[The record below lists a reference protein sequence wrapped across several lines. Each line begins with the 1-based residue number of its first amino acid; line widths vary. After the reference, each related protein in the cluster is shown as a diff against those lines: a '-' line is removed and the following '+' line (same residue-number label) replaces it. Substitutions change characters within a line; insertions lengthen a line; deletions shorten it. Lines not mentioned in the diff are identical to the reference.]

1 MAESDTDWMNTLLG
15 LGASAGI
22 NYFGLDDPDIEKTG
36 YQGTIPEYDAVQQRV
51 PGVFDPRRRPGSS
64 GQRYFTDTQFVPK
77 GTAPPLP
84 TAAQLAASNAY
95 RGPRPAAHRQFIPGN
110 RGSYRGDYN
119 TYPAVIPGGIAAA
132 AADGVIPAPYA
143 AAADGVVPAPY
154 AAAADGVIPAPYAA
168 AADGVIPAPYA
179 AAADGVIPAPY
190 APAPANAALSA
201 GGREAQKQQFKDF
214 LVANGYTIGA
224 GSTPATTAAPPAGG
238 REAQKQQ
245 FKDFLVANGY
255 TIGAGPDGSALIL
268 DASSGEPISSYTQ
281 DGYGSGADTSSDGSD
296 PTSDLGDLGDF
307 TSDPAE
313 ALEGRSIHADL
324 GPLGI
329 ETPLGTFGL
338 SNALQAAKMMGVGL
352 TGLPGVALGAAAKLG
367 TTAYDVARRN
377 DTTEQVFGEYGTQLG
392 LMDALSS
399 LFSPFGGTSLAEA
412 AERNEVVDTEDLA
425 KATGTFEGQTSLYG
439 DETPISYED
448 LEDQA
453 RGAAMLE
460 AQAAQAAYQASP
472 AGRQAATDTQAANQA
487 AADQA
492 AYDAAISAAQTAY
505 DTRIANSTTET
516 VDPSTDFE
524 TWDDFLDD
532 ISVEDKADK
541 ERDAANAAAD
551 QAAADA
557 ANAAADQESA
567 ATAAEDE
574 TAAKAEAEAEAN
586 FTAEVNTAVAEA
598 EATEA
603 DTAVAAADAAKEA
616 LGDAIAAAVAADAV
630 ADAAQEAL
638 GAAIGGPSAAI
649 ATETNKAAVAA
660 TAAKEAKK
668 AVDTAT
674 ETSDAKVA
682 AGEAANAV
690 ADAVEA
696 SQRADAALQEV
707 VGRGRELDEYA
718 SSQAWE
724 EYKSDLAAA
733 ERDVANA
740 ARAKTKAYEDE
751 LKTFEENW
759 QDPPMSGGWGLAD
772 ETEAPDAAA
781 AEAAVDVDAAAV
793 EDAPEEYEAEADDP
807 NYAINDPVT
816 VENLPNLTGN
826 LFSEVDFDIEIAAN
840 EAAAA
845 ADAAEAAAAAAAA
858 ADFAE
863 YGLSDET
870 EAPDG
875 DDGVGDAES
884 QEGDGDGSGGGG
896 DDGGGAWAYGGSV
909 TGIAGLKSGR
919 YLGGATDGMAD
930 KIPTTIDGKQK
941 AALSHGEFVIPADIV
956 SHLGNG
962 NSDAGAKTLYAM
974 MDRIRQA
981 RTGSKKQG
989 KKIKPRKFLP
999 V

>member
-119 TYPAVIPGGIAAA
+119 TYPAVIPGGIA
-132 AADGVIPAPYA
+132 
-143 AAADGVVPAPY
+143 
-154 AAAADGVIPAPYAA
+154 
-168 AADGVIPAPYA
+168 A

-352 TGLPGVALGAAAKLG
+352 TGLPGVALSAAAKLG

-532 ISVEDKADK
+532 ISVEDKANK

-557 ANAAADQESA
+557 ADAAADRESE

-574 TAAKAEAEAEAN
+574 TAAKAEAEAN

-793 EDAPEEYEAEADDP
+793 EDAPEEYEAVDVDAAAVEDAPEEYEAEADDP